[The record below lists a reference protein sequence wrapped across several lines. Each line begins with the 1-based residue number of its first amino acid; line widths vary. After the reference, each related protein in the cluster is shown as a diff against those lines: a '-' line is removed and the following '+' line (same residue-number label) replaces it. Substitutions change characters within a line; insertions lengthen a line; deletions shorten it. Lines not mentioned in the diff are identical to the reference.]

1 MKTLITGITG
11 SGGSYLAE
19 YIVNNKKDV
28 KVCGTSR
35 WHTTGSHKNLKSIY
49 DKVDLISCDLC
60 DFPNLYRILDKER
73 PDVIFHI
80 ASLANV
86 RDAFD
91 NTFSTYLN
99 NVTITI
105 NLLEAIRTIKD
116 YNPIVQLCSTSEV
129 YGLVSEEEIPISENN
144 EIKPINPYAS
154 SKLAQDNLGYVYHKS
169 YGLNIIRTRMFAYL
183 NARRKD
189 LFASA
194 FAKQII
200 EIENGEKDILKHGN
214 LNSVRTLIDVRDA
227 MESYW
232 IATEKCI
239 SGEAYNIGGETA
251 ISVGDFLNLL
261 IKNSKVD
268 IQTEQCPKLT
278 RPVDVTL
285 QIPDCSKF
293 KKATGWEPKY
303 SFEESVQYFLEE
315 IRKEYK

>member
-1 MKTLITGITG
+1 MKALITGITG

-35 WHTTGSHKNLKSIY
+35 WHTAKSHDNLKRVH
-49 DKVDLISCDLC
+49 DKVDVISCDLC
-60 DFPNLYRILDKER
+60 DFPNLYRILDKQR
-73 PDVIFHI
+73 PDVIFHL

-91 NTFSTYLN
+91 NTVSTYLN
-99 NVTITI
+99 NVTITL
-105 NLLEAIRTIKD
+105 NLLEAVRTIPN
-116 YNPIVQLCSTSEV
+116 YNPVIQICSTSEV
-129 YGLVSEEEIPISENN
+129 YGLVSQEEIPITEEN

-194 FAKQII
+194 FARQIV
-200 EIENGEKDILKHGN
+200 EIEKGEKDILKHGN
-214 LNSVRTLIDVRDA
+214 LASVRTLIDVRDA

-232 IATEKCI
+232 VAIEKCEI
-239 SGEAYNIGGETA
+239 GEAYNIGGETS
-251 ISVGDFLNLL
+251 ISVGDFLDLL
-261 IKNSKVD
+261 IKNSNSEIKT
-268 IQTEQCPKLT
+268 QQCPKLT

-285 QIPDCSKF
+285 QIPDCTKF
-293 KKATGWEPKY
+293 KQATGWQPRY
-303 SFEESVQYFLEE
+303 SFEESVQYFLNE
-315 IRKEYK
+315 IRE